1 MKRGVCI
8 MHDFL
13 IRGGHVIDP
22 ARGVDDIRDVAVKNG
37 KIVEAAGEDAAN
49 VIDATGTYVMPG
61 LIDAH
66 AHSYYAGSGLGV
78 QPDFQVSTGVTT
90 VLDAGTAGWSNYPAF
105 HNTTVVNSRVK
116 VKALIGY
123 NNSGQIELGYMEN
136 YHRDSI
142 QVEKIR
148 RVLEHYKGEV
158 LGLKLRFQQEVVG
171 EDGLHYLEEMIAV
184 ANEVG
189 CPVTVHTTN
198 PPVPASV
205 IANLLRPGDIYCHC
219 FQGRSNLIVNEN
231 GDIYPEILKA
241 RERGVLFDAANGT
254 GNFAFRAAVPALKAG
269 FLPDIISADN
279 ASNSYGLD
287 LYAKNLPFVMS
298 KYLTLGMSLYDVVR
312 CTTENPAKVLK
323 MEGKIG
329 TLKPGACA
337 DVAIM
342 KLVHKKQV
350 FWDSVKNP
358 TTAIEG
364 DVILVPQMTLL
375 DGDVAF
381 RANDF

>member
-1 MKRGVCI
+1 ML
-8 MHDFL
+8 DFL

-22 ARGVDDIRDVAVKNG
+22 ARGVDEVQDVAVRDG
-37 KIVEAAGEDAAN
+37 RIVAYDGTEEAAN
-49 VIDATGTYVMPG
+49 VIDATGDYVMPG

-66 AHSYYAGSGLGV
+66 SHSFFPGSGLGV
-78 QPDFQVSTGVTT
+78 QPDFLAANGVTA
-90 VLDAGTAGWSNYPAF
+90 VMDAGTAGWCNYPAF
-105 HNTTVVNSRVK
+105 HNTTVVNSRMK
-116 VKALIGY
+116 VKALVAY
-123 NNSGQIELGYMEN
+123 NNSGQIELGYMED
-136 YHRDSI
+136 YRRKSI
-142 QVEKIR
+142 KVEKIR
-148 RVLEHYKGEV
+148 RILEQYPGEV
-158 LGLKLRFQQEVVG
+158 MGLKMRFQEEVVG
-171 EDGLHYLEEMIAV
+171 KDGLHYLQEMLEV
-184 ANEVG
+184 ADEVG

-205 IANLLRPGDIYCHC
+205 IASLLRPGDIYCHC
-219 FQGRSNLIVNEN
+219 FQGRSNLIVDEN
-231 GDIYPEILKA
+231 GDVYPEVLEA
-241 RERGVLFDAANGT
+241 RKRGVLFDAANGT
-254 GNFAFRAAVPALKAG
+254 GNFAFSAAVPALKAG

-279 ASNSYGLD
+279 ASNSYGKD

-312 CTTENPAKVLK
+312 CATENPAKVLK
-323 MEGKIG
+323 EEGRLG